1 MSRKGSDVLFDHQD
15 QFSLRDA
22 AHADY
27 AQLRALDGRLVAE
40 ASLPGAIAADF
51 ARFQAVFT
59 EAALRG
65 PGGVMRTIV
74 AVDSAD
80 NILGYIHLQDADDA
94 VLQTKIGYVT
104 ILAVAETA
112 ARMGIGRA
120 LMAAAESWARAQGYP
135 ALVLDVFA
143 SNRTARQF
151 YAAQGFVEDSLRL
164 RKVL

>member
-1 MSRKGSDVLFDHQD
+1 M
-15 QFSLRDA
+15 LRDA
-22 AHADY
+22 VAADY

-40 ASLPGAIAADF
+40 AALPGAIAADF

-94 VLQTKIGYVT
+94 VLRTKIGYVT

-112 ARMGIGRA
+112 TRMGIGRA
-120 LMAAAESWARAQGYP
+120 LMAAAEDWAKGQGYP

-143 SNRTARQF
+143 SNRTARNF
-151 YAAQGFVEDSLRL
+151 YATQGFVEDSLRL
-164 RKVL
+164 RKAL